1 MQPKK
6 KMKVN
11 NLKRIVILFA
21 LIFVLSCEDLF
32 TRFKYET
39 YECGKNPVKLKKIFI
54 KNYNIGDLVDVE
66 FKDDAFK
73 MEITENSGQ
82 FMILKR
88 IDPKIEID
96 IDKKSSLIKIN
107 FKNHISNFTCSNYVF
122 KMWLIKN
129 IS

>member
-1 MQPKK
+1 
-6 KMKVN
+6 MKLN
-11 NLKRIVILFA
+11 NFKTITILFA
-21 LIFVLSCEDLF
+21 LIFISSCEDMF

-73 MEITENSGQ
+73 MEIIENSDQ

-122 KMWLIKN
+122 KMWLIKKY
-129 IS
+129 

>member
-1 MQPKK
+1 
-6 KMKVN
+6 MKVN
-11 NLKRIVILFA
+11 NFKRITILLA
-21 LIFVLSCEDLF
+21 LTFILSCEDMF

-66 FKDDAFK
+66 FKDDAYK
-73 MEITENSGQ
+73 MEIIENSDQ
-82 FMILKR
+82 FMFLKR
-88 IDPKIEID
+88 IDPTIEIE
-96 IDKKSSLIKIN
+96 IEKKTSLIKIN
-107 FKNHISNFTCSNYVF
+107 KKNHISNLTCRNYVF

>member
-1 MQPKK
+1 
-6 KMKVN
+6 MKVN
-11 NLKRIVILFA
+11 NFKRITILLA
-21 LIFVLSCEDLF
+21 SIFILSCEDMF

-66 FKDDAFK
+66 FKDDAYK
-73 MEITENSGQ
+73 MEIIENSDQ
-82 FMILKR
+82 FMFLKR
-88 IDPKIEID
+88 IDPTIEIE
-96 IDKKSSLIKIN
+96 IEKKTSLIKIN
-107 FKNHISNFTCSNYVF
+107 LKNHISNLTCSNYVF

>member
-1 MQPKK
+1 
-6 KMKVN
+6 MKVN
-11 NLKRIVILFA
+11 NLKRIPIFFA
-21 LIFVLSCEDLF
+21 FVFILSCEDMF

-54 KNYNIGDLVDVE
+54 KNYKIGELVDVE
-66 FKDDAFK
+66 FKNEAFK
-73 MEITENSGQ
+73 MEIIQNSDQ

-107 FKNHISNFTCSNYVF
+107 LKNHISNFTCSNYVF
-122 KMWLIKN
+122 KM
-129 IS
+129 

>member
-1 MQPKK
+1 
-6 KMKVN
+6 MKVN

-54 KNYNIGDLVDVE
+54 KNYKIGELVDVE
-66 FKDDAFK
+66 FKNDAYK
-73 MEITENSGQ
+73 MEIIQNSDQ

-88 IDPKIEID
+88 TDPKIEID

-107 FKNHISNFTCSNYVF
+107 LKNHISNFTCNNYVF
-122 KMWLIKN
+122 KM
-129 IS
+129 

>member
-1 MQPKK
+1 MKPKK

-11 NLKRIVILFA
+11 NFKRIIVLFT
-21 LIFVLSCEDLF
+21 FVFILSCEDMF

-54 KNYNIGDLVDVE
+54 KNYNVGDLVDVE
-66 FKDDAFK
+66 FKDDAYK
-73 MEITENSGQ
+73 MEIIENSDQ
-82 FMILKR
+82 FMIIKR

-107 FKNHISNFTCSNYVF
+107 HKNHISNFICSNYVF
-122 KMWLIKN
+122 KM
-129 IS
+129 

>member
-1 MQPKK
+1 
-6 KMKVN
+6 MKVN
-11 NLKRIVILFA
+11 TFKRIIILLA
-21 LIFVLSCEDLF
+21 LIFILSCEDMF

-66 FKDDAFK
+66 FKDDAYK
-73 MEITENSGQ
+73 MEIIENSDQ

-88 IDPKIEID
+88 IDPTIEIE
-96 IDKKSSLIKIN
+96 IEKKNSLIKIN
-107 FKNHISNFTCSNYVF
+107 LKNHISNLTCSNYVF

>member
-1 MQPKK
+1 
-6 KMKVN
+6 MKVN
-11 NLKRIVILFA
+11 NFKRITILLA
-21 LIFVLSCEDLF
+21 LTFILSCEDMF

-66 FKDDAFK
+66 FKDDAYK
-73 MEITENSGQ
+73 MEIIENSDQ
-82 FMILKR
+82 FMFLKR
-88 IDPKIEID
+88 IDPRIEIE
-96 IDKKSSLIKIN
+96 IEKKTSLIKIN
-107 FKNHISNFTCSNYVF
+107 LKNHISNLTCSNYVF